1 MSDAVDARDH
11 WRATWER
18 TPEDALSWFQAEP
31 VSTIELVRELEPDLD
46 AAIIDVGGG
55 ASRLVDGL
63 LTSGYRDL
71 TVLDIAKPALD
82 IARSRL
88 GADAS
93 RVAWIVGDVLTHE
106 FDRQY
111 DVWHD
116 RAVFHFLT
124 SAEGREAYRARLGAS
139 VRSGGVVIMA
149 TFAPDGPD
157 RCSGLPVC
165 RYTSDALVHE
175 LGPGF
180 EAARALAELHR
191 TPGGADQAFTVV
203 VARRVG

>member
-1 MSDAVDARDH
+1 M
-11 WRATWER
+11 
-18 TPEDALSWFQAEP
+18 SWFQAEP
-31 VSTIELVRELEPDLD
+31 IATVELVRALEPDLD

-71 TVLDIAKPALD
+71 TVLDIAEPALD

-88 GADAS
+88 GADAR
-93 RVAWIVGDVLTHE
+93 RVVWIVGDLLAHE

-124 SAEGREAYRARLGAS
+124 RAEEREAYRARLGAS

-157 RCSGLPVC
+157 HCSGLPVC
-165 RYTSDALVHE
+165 RYTSDALVRE

-180 EAARALAELHR
+180 EASRVLTEVHR
-191 TPGGADQAFTVV
+191 TPAGADQAFTVV
-203 VARRVG
+203 VARRVR